1 MMKETNTLIIGASV
15 SGLACASTL
24 QKKNIEYLI
33 IDKEDQVAAAWRN
46 HDDRLHLHTNKGL
59 SNLPYKK
66 FDSNVPRH
74 SSRQQVVD
82 YLVDYQKGFNI
93 KPILLQKQNQANHK
107 WFVDNDATHY
117 AQVCV

>member
-46 HDDRLHLHTNKGL
+46 HDDPPSFAYQQGFV
-59 SNLPYKK
+59 K
-66 FDSNVPRH
+66 FA
-74 SSRQQVVD
+74 
-82 YLVDYQKGFNI
+82 L
-93 KPILLQKQNQANHK
+93 
-107 WFVDNDATHY
+107 
-117 AQVCV
+117 